1 MQDERDERL
10 EPDWEDRLLEMEPD
24 DLEED
29 EEEEDGEED
38 GEEADSPEEAP
49 RRPGADL
56 FEWLQ
61 MLIGCVLAA
70 VVLFNCLAR
79 LTRVDGSSMDNT
91 LEHGEM
97 MLLWSL
103 GYQPRQGDIVVLNK
117 TAWETEQLLHNRA
130 IVKRVIAVGG
140 QTVDIDYSAGVVYVD
155 GQPLDEPYIREEMYF
170 PSWDPMMQNTHWE
183 IPQGSIF
190 VMGDNRNHSTDSRHV
205 QLGPVDTG
213 YVLGKAVFA
222 LWPME
227 KLGPIH

>member
-29 EEEEDGEED
+29 EEEDGEED
-38 GEEADSPEEAP
+38 GEEAASPEEAP

-140 QTVDIDYSAGVVYVD
+140 QHVRVDYDAGAVYVD
-155 GQPLDEPYIREEMYF
+155 GIPLNEPYIAEAMTPTSGDMSVLDVMVPE
-170 PSWDPMMQNTHWE
+170 
-183 IPQGSIF
+183 GSIY
-190 VMGDNRNHSTDSRHV
+190 VLGDNRNNSSDSRHV
-205 QLGPVDTG
+205 ALSTVDTR
-213 YVLGKAVFA
+213 YVLGRA
-222 LWPME
+222 LWVVFP
-227 KLGPIH
+227 LSSFGAIQ

>member
-29 EEEEDGEED
+29 EEEDGEED
-38 GEEADSPEEAP
+38 GEEAASPEEAP

-103 GYQPRQGDIVVLNK
+103 GYQPRQGDIDRKSVV
-117 TAWETEQLLHNRA
+117 
-130 IVKRVIAVGG
+130 
-140 QTVDIDYSAGVVYVD
+140 
-155 GQPLDEPYIREEMYF
+155 
-170 PSWDPMMQNTHWE
+170 
-183 IPQGSIF
+183 
-190 VMGDNRNHSTDSRHV
+190 
-205 QLGPVDTG
+205 
-213 YVLGKAVFA
+213 
-222 LWPME
+222 
-227 KLGPIH
+227 